1 VAFEQLHGPLL
12 IHERIDFGFAMLT
25 TVLANLN
32 SRRRFKVQEFLPPWY
47 DIPHADPAA
56 GFARLLEMAENGGG
70 APSPRSPR

>member
-1 VAFEQLHGPLL
+1 
-12 IHERIDFGFAMLT
+12 MLT